1 MSEEDIEYVYQRKE
15 QPVPTEGFL
24 DFRAKVSRPPEE
36 EVEDG
41 GATGIEI
48 KDDGNGSAR
57 KGAERIGENK
67 EWQKSFE
74 YFVGRA

>member
-1 MSEEDIEYVYQRKE
+1 MAVGTTDGDERNAGTLM
-15 QPVPTEGFL
+15 PH
-24 DFRAKVSRPPEE
+24 EE